1 MSPSQNLIK
10 DLNLSS
16 YAMLQFMVFFIG
28 SFNFKKPKSDRCKK
42 TIMSI
47 WTTHYVHVQCD
58 GVVKLDLIILTTEVI
73 DKMTNY
79 LISG

>member
-1 MSPSQNLIK
+1 
-10 DLNLSS
+10 
-16 YAMLQFMVFFIG
+16 
-28 SFNFKKPKSDRCKK
+28 
-42 TIMSI
+42 MSI

-73 DKMTNY
+73 NKMTNY